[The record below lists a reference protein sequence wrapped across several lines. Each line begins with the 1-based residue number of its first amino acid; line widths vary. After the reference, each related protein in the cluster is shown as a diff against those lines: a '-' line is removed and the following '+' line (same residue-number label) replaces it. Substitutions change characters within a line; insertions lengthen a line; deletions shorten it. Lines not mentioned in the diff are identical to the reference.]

1 MGGGEGLL
9 VSYVAVANMG
19 VDEPMVVAF
28 KALLHFTIKEGQGF
42 TQNRTTIRCIL
53 KGGNTSKAIGA
64 GGSA

>member
-53 KGGNTSKAIGA
+53 
-64 GGSA
+64 